1 MKWNVYRYDFN
12 LDEIY
17 IFNIFE
23 HGSFKKEVNKVLR
36 NIDSKEEFEEKLRM
50 EAMYYF
56 WSKAE
61 HEILIYPLFGRFR
74 DKGKD
79 ARKID
84 IYNQLNLN
92 WNKFVDYVWSFKNK
106 KGEKENE

>member
-1 MKWNVYRYDFN
+1 MVLLEEVENKIKLSKCTRKQK
-12 LDEIY
+12 IY
-17 IFNIFE
+17 GANRSII
-23 HGSFKKEVNKVLR
+23 HK
-36 NIDSKEEFEEKLRM
+36 
-50 EAMYYF
+50 
-56 WSKAE
+56 
-61 HEILIYPLFGRFR
+61 FGRFR

-106 KGEKENE
+106 KGGKENE